1 MKRAIFFAAFALSFA
16 SAAFAV
22 RPDERLADPKLEA
35 RAHAIGQELRCLV
48 CQNESIEDSDA
59 DLAHDLRV
67 LVRQRLAAGDTD
79 DQARQYIVA
88 RYGNYVLLK
97 PPLNAETYALWFGPI
112 AILLAAIALA
122 SVVYRR
128 RARPA
133 NDVKPLS
140 AAEQRRLKA
149 LLDQP
154 PPGEA

>member
-1 MKRAIFFAAFALSFA
+1 MKRVAFAALLLAMA
-16 SAAFAV
+16 SAAAAV
-22 RPDERLADPKLEA
+22 RPDERLSDPKLEA

-67 LVRQRLAAGDTD
+67 LVRQRLVAGDSD

-88 RYGNYVLLK
+88 RYGTYVLLK
-97 PPLNAETYALWFGPI
+97 PPLNAETYALWFGPV
-112 AILLAAIALA
+112 AILLAALALA

-140 AAEQRRLKA
+140 PAEKARLKA
-149 LLDQP
+149 LLDHA
-154 PPGEA
+154 PGGQS